1 MIIFNP
7 GALYISKQDAS
18 YTEFGKIID
27 VGMETDDTIPDPCT
41 EIAIKLNNIEASFE
55 FVAKASRDILMAIT
69 GVSDI
74 VVKCCPNRKVAYLAT
89 HSKKKRTRKKNF
101 HRAIK
106 ILEKLAEVN
115 ND

>member
-1 MIIFNP
+1 MTVM
-7 GALYISKQDAS
+7 KCDRC
-18 YTEFGKIID
+18 GKYYD
-27 VGMETDDTIPDPCT
+27 
-41 EIAIKLNNIEASFE
+41 EITKDIANIEAAFE
-55 FVAKASRDILMAIT
+55 CVAKISRDILMAIT

-89 HSKKKRTRKKNF
+89 HSRKKRTRKKNF